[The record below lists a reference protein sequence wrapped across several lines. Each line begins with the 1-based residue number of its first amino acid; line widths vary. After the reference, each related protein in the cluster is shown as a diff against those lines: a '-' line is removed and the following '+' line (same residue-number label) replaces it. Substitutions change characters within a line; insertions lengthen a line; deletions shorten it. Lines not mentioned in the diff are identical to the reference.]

1 MVIIIKKKLVD
12 PNKLCMGCM
21 SIINNPSEVCP
32 HCGFHISLYKP
43 PAGSLSLYEI
53 LNGKYL
59 IGKSIGTGGFG
70 ITYIAWDFYQSKKV
84 CVKEYFPKGIA
95 ARQGSLRVHAQSTEY
110 AKKAYVTGLQ
120 IYIKE
125 AENLSRFYMMPGI
138 VSVRDFFTAN
148 NTAYIVM
155 EYIDGID
162 MRRYAKARGGKI
174 PPAELFKILSTPIKA
189 LYEVH
194 KENII
199 HQDISPD
206 NIMITKTGQAKL
218 IDFGAAKDYSATRD
232 GMVFLKHGYAPIE
245 QYNTNRKNGPYT
257 DIYSLCA
264 TIYYLLTGVRI
275 QRSTERQEKDEV
287 KNLRNMGV
295 SVSVEQAAAIQK
307 GLSIHP
313 QNRYVNVSHLY
324 RDLYGEYI
332 D

>member
-1 MVIIIKKKLVD
+1 
-12 PNKLCMGCM
+12 MGCM
-21 SIINNPSEVCP
+21 SIINNPADVCP
-32 HCGFHISLYKP
+32 YCGFHTSLYKP
-43 PAGSLSLYEI
+43 PAGSISLYEI
-53 LNGKYL
+53 LNGRYL
-59 IGKSIGTGGFG
+59 VGRAIGTGGFG

-95 ARQGSLRVHAQSTEY
+95 ARHNSLKVYAHSTEY
-110 AKKAYVTGLQ
+110 AKKAYITGLQ

-125 AENLSRFYMMPGI
+125 AENLSKFYMMPGI
-138 VSVRDFFTAN
+138 VSVRNFFTAN

-162 MRRYAKARGGKI
+162 MRKYALARGGKI
-174 PPAELFKILSTPIKA
+174 EPEELFKILSTPIKA

-206 NIMITKTGQAKL
+206 NIMITRTGQAKL
-218 IDFGAAKDYSATRD
+218 IDFGAAKDYTASRD

-245 QYNTNRKNGPYT
+245 QYNMNRKNGPYT

-264 TIYYLLTGVRI
+264 TIYYLLTGVRV
-275 QRSTERQEKDEV
+275 QRSIDRLEKDEV
-287 KNLRNMGV
+287 KNLMDMDVAV
-295 SVSVEQAAAIQK
+295 SMEQAAAIEK
-307 GLSIHP
+307 GLSIYP
-313 QNRYVNVSHLY
+313 QNRYESVSYLY
-324 RDLYGEYI
+324 KDLYGVYI